1 VPLGSW
7 LSDLIGYAFQNVPD
21 RSNDLGGT
29 TMGRR
34 SNKAF
39 PEPRIHPAK
48 GLLRLRV
55 NGREFWLGKPGTRL
69 ADERRAAILAAW
81 GGLCRLSVVQPSKL
95 NRPFTPNRS
104 TTH

>member
-1 VPLGSW
+1 MSPRLFAGNVERLYKLSTNLYRSPVTIVPLGSW
-7 LSDLIGYAFQNVPD
+7 FSDLIGYAFQNVPD

-55 NGREFWLGKPGTRL
+55 NGK
-69 ADERRAAILAAW
+69 
-81 GGLCRLSVVQPSKL
+81 
-95 NRPFTPNRS
+95 
-104 TTH
+104 

>member
-81 GGLCRLSVVQPSKL
+81 GSVPVVGG
-95 NRPFTPNRS
+95 S
-104 TTH
+104 TFKT